1 MLMDYN
7 IEDLSIFGTEM
18 CTGILAYD
26 QDGSVN
32 HARNLDFYMPS
43 YLNKLLYIGKYTR
56 NGKEIFRAQMI
67 AGFAGVLTGFKSG
80 VLSVEIN
87 TRFSQAFE

>member
-1 MLMDYN
+1 MQIVNWLYELSTIMVPRMLMDYN

-56 NGKEIFRAQMI
+56 NGKEIFRA
-67 AGFAGVLTGFKSG
+67 
-80 VLSVEIN
+80 
-87 TRFSQAFE
+87 